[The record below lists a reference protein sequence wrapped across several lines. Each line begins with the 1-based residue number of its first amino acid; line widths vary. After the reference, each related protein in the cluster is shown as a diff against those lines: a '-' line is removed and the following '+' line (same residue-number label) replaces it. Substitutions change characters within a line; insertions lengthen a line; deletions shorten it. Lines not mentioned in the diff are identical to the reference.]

1 MQINT
6 EVSDQNI
13 SLTKSKSII
22 ENFIQKDYQS
32 DCVLTNERD
41 SIQVDDSNNEGGYDF
56 SNLVYDL
63 SLTDEQLEAALINDD
78 WGVRSTAI
86 LSNIARMSDSQINR
100 AIADESEFVRGDVF
114 SYGDIFKLSYAQIE
128 LGTRDRNY
136 TVRSMVAEYCPLD
149 SSQISMLIADNSW
162 VVRRAIVRRFQLSA
176 VQALNIIK
184 NEKSF
189 KVRKALYE
197 YLGAKI
203 SEKSKGNRHVSALV
217 DCIIPVERVGG
228 FVGSEVKK
236 HIRKVARELEKVLTN
251 PDFEVRSEALYWN
264 QEKLSTRQL
273 IRAMN
278 DKCWAVVSCVVI
290 TNRDLPPELL
300 EKALT
305 SPHPYIRAC
314 GLKRHFLTEAQV
326 ARGLAD
332 ENFICRIMA
341 LHYGP
346 LAQSQISTMM
356 CDPHHEV
363 RQQVAMTCQLTT
375 EQRVQFDKDESEY
388 QKGALKYQVQHF

>member
-1 MQINT
+1 M
-6 EVSDQNI
+6 
-13 SLTKSKSII
+13 L
-22 ENFIQKDYQS
+22 
-32 DCVLTNERD
+32 NERD
-41 SIQVDDSNNEGGYDF
+41 INQVDNLHNEGGYDF

-78 WGVRSTAI
+78 WAVRSTAI
-86 LSNIARMSDSQINR
+86 LSHISRMSDSQINR
-100 AIADESEFVRGDVF
+100 AIADESEFVRGDIF
-114 SYGDIFKLSYAQIE
+114 SCGDVFKLSYAHIE
-128 LGTRDRNY
+128 LGIRDRNY

-149 SSQISMLIADNSW
+149 SSQISMLIADKSW

-176 VQALNIIK
+176 DQALNIIK

-197 YLGAKI
+197 YLCAKI

-217 DCIIPVERVGG
+217 DSLIPVERVGG
-228 FVGSEVKK
+228 FIGPEVKK
-236 HIRKVARELEKVLTN
+236 HIRKVARELEKALTH
-251 PDFEVRSEALYWN
+251 PDFEVRSEALYLH

-273 IRAMN
+273 KRAMN

-290 TNRDLPPELL
+290 TNRDLLAELL
-300 EKALT
+300 EQALT

-326 ARGLAD
+326 ARGLSD

-346 LAQSQISTMM
+346 LSQSQISTLM

-363 RQQVAMTCQLTT
+363 RQQVAMTCQLTDD
-375 EQRVQFDKDESEY
+375 QRVQFDKDEAEY
-388 QKGALKYQVQHF
+388 QKDNAKLSARFCDDEMDKSDYSCQLYNISLRGPDEIEVMTLGV